1 MPNIKKNPSYRN
13 NSGYNGH
20 DMSQSVTFSSS
31 SGMLLPVYYDLLYPG
46 DKVDIRNIIKSRME
60 VKSPA
65 YVDIEEHVDWF
76 FVPLEQIYSA
86 FGSYIYKVKDL
97 HSSLMSN
104 DSIQD
109 LFPSVPAAQF
119 EQYVLFTNDNAAQRA
134 LSYRL
139 LEHLSMAPMAYYL
152 DNLNTSKTMP
162 NIQPMFAAAYQKIYF
177 DKFRLTDYENNYA
190 PAYNLDSGYNTGVYN
205 GQQQVKELFRLRYAP
220 RQKDFFTITT
230 PSPLF
235 GQASYNAFQSNDYAL
250 VNQWLSSA
258 ASQDIAVTDNQDEA
272 TGASYDNA
280 TSVGINN
287 GLVYDNNKFS
297 INSASIRSMFAVEKL
312 LEVTRRAGK
321 HYDKQTLAH
330 FGIEVPQG
338 LNSECFY
345 LGGTESRIQLGDVIS
360 TAGTEVDA
368 LGKIG
373 GKGYGYNDDRVCKF
387 EAKCHGILMAIYHNK
402 PTLRYLPMQLD
413 RLHSYIHSYDW
424 FIEEYDKLGMQ
435 PLFGYQAQA
444 LPDSVSNNAITSWS
458 YRYQESKLKYDR
470 ALGNFAHSLSYW
482 NVAQLPYNL
491 VKGSDLSAFKVYKNS
506 LLATPYDYNDIIEF
520 KYTESSQSL
529 AQPTTLGISVV
540 DGKIANIQNAVSAAE
555 NEVSKIFNSD
565 PIFTEFYADVKKASK
580 MSTYGLPTL

>member
-1 MPNIKKNPSYRN
+1 MTNIKKNPSYRN

-65 YVDIEEHVDWF
+65 YVQIEEHVDWF

-97 HSSLMSN
+97 HSSLMVNS
-104 DSIQD
+104 SIQD
-109 LFPSVPAAQF
+109 LFPSVPPQYI
-119 EQYVLFTNDNAAQRA
+119 EQYVLQNNDNAAQRA

-139 LEHLSMAPMAYYL
+139 MEHLSYAPMSYYL
-152 DNLNTSKTMP
+152 DSLQTDKTMP
-162 NIQPMFAAAYQKIYF
+162 NLQPMFAAAYQKIYF
-177 DKFRLTDYENNYA
+177 DKFRLTDYEDNYQQ
-190 PAYNLDSGYNTGVYN
+190 AYNLDSAYNTGVYN
-205 GQQQVKELFRLRYAP
+205 GQQQVKEMFRLRYAP
-220 RQKDFFTITT
+220 RQKDFFTIST

-235 GQASYNAFQSNDYAL
+235 GQASFNAFQSSDYAL

-258 ASQDIAVTDNQDEA
+258 ASQDIAVTNVSDDPN
-272 TGASYDNA
+272 SYEYDDG
-280 TSVGINN
+280 TSVGLNN
-287 GLVYDNNKFS
+287 GILQTEKFS
-297 INSASIRSMFAVEKL
+297 VNTASIRSMFAVEKL

-338 LNSECFY
+338 LNNECFY
-345 LGGTESRIQLGDVIS
+345 LGGTESGIQLGDVIS

-373 GKGYGYNDDRVCKF
+373 GKGYGYNDSKVCQF

-424 FIEEYDKLGMQ
+424 FTEEFDKLGMQ
-435 PLFGYQAQA
+435 PLFGYQVQT
-444 LPDSVSNNAITSWS
+444 LPDATSNSSITSWS

-470 ALGNFAHSLSYW
+470 ALANFAHSLSYW
-482 NVAQLPYNL
+482 NVAQLPFNL
-491 VKGSDLSAFKVYKNS
+491 IKGSDLSAYKVYKNS

-529 AQPTTLGISVV
+529 AQPQSLGISVV
-540 DGKIANIQNAVSAAE
+540 DGKIANIANAISAAE
-555 NEVSKIFNSD
+555 NEVAKIFNSD

-580 MSTYGLPTL
+580 MSTYGLPNL